1 MRIGSWNVR
10 CQTYRPG
17 GLMKLTNELKK
28 AKVDIAA
35 IQESGH
41 NQNAQ
46 TSRFNGYTTFHSSNS
61 RDHVL
66 GTAFMVA
73 TKKEHLVL
81 DFRKVNERLCV
92 LRLKGRFKNYSVIN
106 VHAPH
111 NESVEGDK
119 DDYYEALARAYDE
132 LPAHDIKI
140 VIGDFNAKVGKE
152 EVYRPTIGRYSLHE
166 NTNENGQRMIFFA
179 AERNLVVKSTFHKHK
194 SRHLATWKHPNDNLP
209 ANQIDH
215 LLISGRHLTD
225 VIDVKSCWKANVDS
239 DHYLVVS
246 TLRAHLAR
254 FHNGR
259 SETVRRFAVEKLK
272 DTRIAETFAD
282 NISTKLQQLRQAQ
295 PGDTP
300 PEWLSVSDVIKQEA
314 IDTLGYQRP
323 NDFKTWFDAECA
335 DVTDRK
341 NAARIEKESARTR
354 ERKTEADQRY
364 KDLRREEKRLHRRKK
379 KELEER
385 TLLQLERLCSAN
397 ESRTFYKR
405 INNQRR
411 GFNSRM
417 TICRAVD
424 GTLLTAKHDVLERFK
439 EHFSALLNGDVEDG
453 NATDD
458 SFLNDG
464 RRSYR
469 VSTNIGGSLSSN
481 LLTQKQQSFRS
492 G

>member
-1 MRIGSWNVR
+1 MAYLVSLE
-10 CQTYRPG
+10 RPG

-35 IQESGH
+35 IQESGY

-166 NTNENGQRMIFFA
+166 NTNEN
-179 AERNLVVKSTFHKHK
+179 
-194 SRHLATWKHPNDNLP
+194 
-209 ANQIDH
+209 
-215 LLISGRHLTD
+215 
-225 VIDVKSCWKANVDS
+225 
-239 DHYLVVS
+239 
-246 TLRAHLAR
+246 
-254 FHNGR
+254 
-259 SETVRRFAVEKLK
+259 
-272 DTRIAETFAD
+272 AETFAD

-397 ESRTFYKR
+397 ESRKFYKR

-458 SFLNDG
+458 SFLNDDG
-464 RRSYR
+464 RIVSAPTLEEVSAAISSLKNNKASGPDNIPAELLKMGGEELAKVIYELVERIWNNESLPDQWLEGAILPLHKKGDRMICENYR
-469 VSTNIGGSLSSN
+469 GIALLNTAYKVFARVTKSTG
-481 LLTQKQQSFRS
+481 
-492 G
+492 